1 MWILYDFRKG
11 SFWNISNYVN
21 LESFNQK
28 QLGKDFWIEIRV
40 IIKLKIL
47 LVREDHVNL
56 VENYLNSHVL
66 NSYLQSWL

>member
-40 IIKLKIL
+40 LIKLKIV